1 MPFVFKRL
9 ALILSI
15 ATAFAADK
23 QQPPFKA
30 GHAASYPSHQT
41 NDKVSM
47 GVDPY
52 VMGEKVKV
60 AFGKV
65 DPYQYGVLPV
75 LVVIENDSD
84 VSVKLDGLKAEYVGP
99 NGDRVEATAAR
110 DVRYAIG
117 PRRPGVIGGPAGVAP
132 KILGKKNPLDE
143 WEIEGRA
150 LSAGMLPPGQ
160 AASGFL
166 YFETGLQRGAT
177 IYIRGL
183 TEASSGKELLFFELP
198 LSSDSP
204 EAAKK
209 K

>member
-15 ATAFAADK
+15 TAVFAADK
-23 QQPPFKA
+23 QPAFQPGP
-30 GHAASYPSHQT
+30 AASFTQHQT
-41 NDKVSM
+41 NDKVTI

-52 VMGEKVKV
+52 VIGDKVKV

-75 LVVIENDSD
+75 LVVIQNDSD
-84 VSVKLDGLKAEYVGP
+84 VAIKLDTLHAEYVGP
-99 NGDRVEATAAR
+99 NGDRVDATPAK
-110 DVRYAIG
+110 DVRYAKA
-117 PRRPGVIGGPAGVAP
+117 PQRPNMIGGPAGAAP
-132 KILGKKNPLDE
+132 KIFAKKNPLDE

-150 LSAGMLPPGQ
+150 LAAQMLPPGQ
-160 AASGFL
+160 SASGFL

-183 TEASSGKELLFFELP
+183 TEAKTGKELLFFELP

>member
-1 MPFVFKRL
+1 MPFIFKRL

-15 ATAFAADK
+15 ATGFAADK
-23 QQPPFKA
+23 QPPLFKA
-30 GHAASYPSHQT
+30 GPANSYPSHQT
-41 NDKVSM
+41 NDKVTM

-52 VMGEKVKV
+52 VIGEKVKL

-84 VSVKLDGLKAEYVGP
+84 VSIRLDEMKAEYVGP
-99 NGDRVEATAAR
+99 NGDRVEATPAK

-117 PRRPGVIGGPAGVAP
+117 PRPRGVIDGPAGQIP
-132 KILGKKNPLDE
+132 MLIGKKNPLDA

-150 LSAGMLPPGQ
+150 LSAQMLPPGQ
-160 AASGFL
+160 SASGFL

-183 TEASSGKELLFFELP
+183 TEAQSGKELLFFELP

-204 EAAKK
+204 EPAKK

>member
-9 ALILSI
+9 ALLMSI
-15 ATAFAADK
+15 AAAFAADK
-23 QQPPFKA
+23 PTAFKPGPA
-30 GHAASYPSHQT
+30 DSFAQHQT
-41 NDKVSM
+41 NNKVTM

-52 VMGEKVKV
+52 VIGDKIKV

-65 DPYQYGVLPV
+65 DPYQYGILPV
-75 LVVIENDSD
+75 LVVIQNDSD
-84 VSVKLDGLKAEYVGP
+84 VAIKLDGLAAEYVGP
-99 NGDRVEATAAR
+99 NGDRVPATPAK
-110 DVRYAIG
+110 DVRYAKA
-117 PRRPGVIGGPAGVAP
+117 PKRPSVIGGPAGAAP

-143 WEIEGRA
+143 WEIEGHA
-150 LSAGMLPPGQ
+150 FAAQMLPPGQ
-160 AASGFL
+160 SASGFM

-177 IYIRGL
+177 IYIRGM

-198 LSSDSP
+198 LNSDSP

>member
-9 ALILSI
+9 ALVLSI
-15 ATAFAADK
+15 AAAFAADK
-23 QQPPFKA
+23 QPSPFKA
-30 GHAASYPSHQT
+30 GPASSYAAHQT
-41 NDKVSM
+41 NDKVTM

-52 VMGEKVKV
+52 VMGDKVKV

-84 VSVKLDGLKAEYVGP
+84 VSIKLETLQAEYVGP
-99 NGDRVEATAAR
+99 NGDRVPATTAR
-110 DVRYAIG
+110 DVRYAVG
-117 PRRPGVIGGPAGVAP
+117 PNRPTVMAGPTGGSTIHA
-132 KILGKKNPLDE
+132 KKNPLDV

-150 LSAGMLPPGQ
+150 LSAGILPPGQ

-183 TEASSGKELLFFELP
+183 TEAKTGKELLFFELP

>member
-1 MPFVFKRL
+1 MPFIFKRL
-9 ALILSI
+9 ALVLSI
-15 ATAFAADK
+15 AAAFAADK

-30 GHAASYPSHQT
+30 GPAAGYASHQT
-41 NDKVSM
+41 NDKITM

-52 VMGEKVKV
+52 VMGDKVKV

-84 VSVKLDGLKAEYVGP
+84 ASIRLEGLQAEYVGP
-99 NGDRVEATAAR
+99 NGDRVQATAAK
-110 DVRYAIG
+110 DVRYSVG
-117 PRRPGVIGGPAGVAP
+117 PNRPTVMAGPTGGSVIHS
-132 KILGKKNPLDE
+132 KKNPLDE

-183 TEASSGKELLFFELP
+183 TDAKSGKELLFFELP

-204 EAAKK
+204 EAGKK
-209 K
+209 

>member
-9 ALILSI
+9 ALVLSI

-23 QQPPFKA
+23 HTPFKA
-30 GHAASYPSHQT
+30 EPAASYASHQT
-41 NDKVSM
+41 NAKITM

-65 DPYQYGVLPV
+65 DPYQNGILPV
-75 LVVIENDSD
+75 LVVIENAGNFSI
-84 VSVKLDGLKAEYVGP
+84 KLDGIHAEYVGP
-99 NGDRVEATAAR
+99 NGDRVDATPAH
-110 DVRYAIG
+110 DVRYANG
-117 PRRPGVIGGPAGVAP
+117 PRRPGVIGGPAGQMP
-132 KILGKKNPLDE
+132 KIIGKKNPLDA

-150 LSAGMLPPGQ
+150 LAAGMLPPGQ
-160 AASGFL
+160 SASGFL
-166 YFETGLQRGAT
+166 YFQTGLQRGAT

-183 TEASSGKELLFFELP
+183 TNAATGEELMFFELP
-198 LSSDSP
+198 LSSDSLGT
-204 EAAKK
+204 EKK

>member
-23 QQPPFKA
+23 QQPLFKP
-30 GHAASYPSHQT
+30 GLAASFASHQT
-41 NDKVSM
+41 NDKITM

-52 VMGEKVKV
+52 VIGDKVKV

-75 LVVIENDSD
+75 LVVVQNDSN
-84 VSVKLDGLKAEYVGP
+84 VSIKLDGLHAEYVGP
-99 NGDRVEATAAR
+99 NGDRVDATPAH
-110 DVRYAIG
+110 DVRYAVG
-117 PRRPGVIGGPAGVAP
+117 PKRPSVIDGPAGAAP
-132 KILGKKNPLDE
+132 KIFGKKNPLDE
-143 WEIEGRA
+143 WEIEGHA
-150 LSAGMLPPGQ
+150 FAAQMLPPGQ
-160 AASGFL
+160 TASGFL

-177 IYIRGL
+177 IYVRGM
-183 TEASSGKELLFFELP
+183 TDASSGKELLFFELP

-204 EAAKK
+204 QAPPKK
-209 K
+209 